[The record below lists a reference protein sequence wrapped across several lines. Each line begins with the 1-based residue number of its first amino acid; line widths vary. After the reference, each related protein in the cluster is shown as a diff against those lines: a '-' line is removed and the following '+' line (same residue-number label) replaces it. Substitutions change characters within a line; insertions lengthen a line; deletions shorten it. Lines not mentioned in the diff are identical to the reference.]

1 MAAVVKMTVW
11 PKHKGRHH
19 ERHDMSTSTWTRRS
33 LCLTASAI
41 SCLAGW
47 PAAWAQGADA
57 SLSIGVLPN
66 VSARLI
72 LGQYQPMRDYFAR
85 ELRRGVE
92 IVTAPDFRTF
102 SERTQRG
109 EYHMIVTAP
118 NLGRVAQ
125 IDSKWEPLA
134 MYEPRI
140 PALLVAM
147 ESNPDSSPAQL
158 RGKSLAMANPQSLVA
173 LAGLDWLNSQ
183 GLQNGRDFKTVLT
196 ANDDSLGAVLRSG
209 EAPLAIM
216 SMGEFRAKPEA
227 IRKTLRIVTEIAK
240 LPGFLVMAN
249 PALPQTDRQRLKSL
263 ILAFPKT
270 EDGGRF
276 FGLSGFANIREV
288 SEADLKSL
296 DAYND
301 QTRAGLR
308 PGG

>member
-1 MAAVVKMTVW
+1 M
-11 PKHKGRHH
+11 
-19 ERHDMSTSTWTRRS
+19 
-33 LCLTASAI
+33 L
-41 SCLAGW
+41 SCLAAM
-47 PAAWAQGADA
+47 PMAWAQGADTT
-57 SLSIGVLPN
+57 LSIGVLPN

-72 LGQYQPMRDYFAR
+72 LGQYQPMRDFFSR
-85 ELRRGVE
+85 ELKRSVE

-109 EYHMIVTAP
+109 EYHIIVTAP

-147 ESNPDSSPAQL
+147 DSNTDSSPAQL

-173 LAGLDWLNSQ
+173 LAGLEWLNSQ
-183 GLQNGRDFKTVLT
+183 GLKNGRDFKTVLT

-227 IRKTLRIVTEIAK
+227 VRKTLRIVTEIAK

-249 PALPQTDRQRLKSL
+249 PELTAGDRQRLKSL
-263 ILAFPKT
+263 VLAFPKT
-270 EDGGRF
+270 EDGARF

-288 SEADLKSL
+288 GEADLKSL
-296 DAYND
+296 DPYLD